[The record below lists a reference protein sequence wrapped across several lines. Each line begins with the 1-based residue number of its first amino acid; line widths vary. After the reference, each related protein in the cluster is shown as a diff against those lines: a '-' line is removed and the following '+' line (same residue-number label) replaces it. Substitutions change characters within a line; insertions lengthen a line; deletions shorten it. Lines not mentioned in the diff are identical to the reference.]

1 MYRGPVKRA
10 LAVFAA
16 LFSCACGKETRFVAV
31 EPESPAEI
39 RVVAA
44 VGPNAQRSIKALTRE
59 EPFPLPLSDIFDEGG
74 ALDVYVFRYQL
85 SALTAAF
92 PGLAGADAAAVA
104 AALNPAFGAS
114 GPGKFDAPPT
124 FDGKMLS
131 ARVTDDGPGDVEYA
145 EQALD
150 VSRAGGGFVF
160 QLAAPT
166 ACPPGQGE
174 VRVFNRENAGQVC
187 IVQRNDACEWVGEQD
202 CDDFDRLF
210 RREGEGADLEVREV
224 PPNGIKL
231 DPLDVTCTE
240 DPSRLNGES
249 RTFLCPIR
257 GGGTTQVS
265 IQNVAR
271 GRGGVAWVPE
281 ARDVPNLQGARPVF
295 ARGAK
300 GAVYA
305 YARANLVELRRIAA
319 SNANTVTD
327 EPLQVLLGP
336 GNPDNISI
344 PSAGEVQSI
353 SADTTGDHLAVSG
366 SLVGAVLDR
375 DNARVPDDNSFYT
388 TPVRIPESALPVA
401 DRRGTVIIG
410 PGQGLYALVN
420 TGIATL
426 SRSGNTVVQNAITP
440 AGTVSFELTDE
451 AKIAAVRNRNN
462 QDRIVAW
469 TKNGRLSV
477 FKSDALPVVTN
488 CELTEVLAVI
498 EGPRAFIRRT
508 PALGFHLELIDLAA
522 VEGGAGCDQSS
533 VRYLIP
539 PNDQD
544 AAGQQLSIDSLTYL
558 NDGMRES
565 IVYRYGD
572 SGGVLE
578 IGSGLS
584 QARSFGE
591 PFGSSIL
598 FPAQG
603 NNRFWVLLAPE
614 SSLSMRGFLIPAF
627 ESP

>member
-1 MYRGPVKRA
+1 MYRVRVKRA

-31 EPESPAEI
+31 EPASEAEI

-44 VGPNAQRSIKALTRE
+44 VGPNAQRSIKALAGE
-59 EPFPLPLSDIFDEGG
+59 EPFPLPLSDVFDEGG
-74 ALDVYVFRYQL
+74 ALDVYVFRYRL
-85 SALTAAF
+85 SELAAAF

-104 AALNPAFGAS
+104 LALNPAFGSA
-114 GPGKFDAPPT
+114 GPGKFDPPAT

-131 ARVTDDGPGDVEYA
+131 AQVTDDGPGDVEYS
-145 EQALD
+145 EQELD

-160 QLAAPT
+160 QLSALT
-166 ACPPGQGE
+166 ACSPGQGE

-187 IVQRNDACEWVGEQD
+187 IVQRNDGCEWVGERD
-202 CDDFDRLF
+202 CDYFDQLF
-210 RREGEGADLEVREV
+210 RRDGEGQDLEVREV

-231 DPLDVTCTE
+231 EPLNLTCTE
-240 DPSRLNGES
+240 DQSRLNGES

-257 GGGTTQVS
+257 DGGTTQVS
-265 IQNVAR
+265 IQNIAR
-271 GRGGVAWVPE
+271 GRGGVPWVPE
-281 ARDVPNLQGARPVF
+281 VRTVPSLQGARPVF
-295 ARGAK
+295 ARGAR

-305 YARANLVELRRIAA
+305 YGQGNLVELRRIAA
-319 SNANTVTD
+319 SNDNTVTD

-336 GNPDNISI
+336 GDPRNITLS
-344 PSAGEVQSI
+344 SAGEVQSI
-353 SADTTGDHLAVSG
+353 TADSNGDHLAVSA

-375 DNARVPDDNSFYT
+375 DSARVPDDNAFFT
-388 TPVRIPESALPVA
+388 APIRIPETELPVA
-401 DRRGTVIIG
+401 DRRGAVIVG
-410 PGQGLYALVN
+410 PGQGLYALVS

-426 SRSGNTVVQNAITP
+426 TRSGGTVVRNAITP
-440 AGTVSFELTDE
+440 AGMVSYEAADE
-451 AKIAAVRNRNN
+451 AKIVAVRNRSN
-462 QDRIVAW
+462 QDRIIVW
-469 TKNGRLSV
+469 TKTGRLSV
-477 FKSDALPVVTN
+477 FKGDTIPVVTN
-488 CELTEVLAVI
+488 CELTDVLAVI
-498 EGPRAFIRRT
+498 DGPRAFVRRT

-522 VEGGAGCDQSS
+522 VEGGAACNTNP

-558 NDGMRES
+558 NDGQRES

-572 SGGVLE
+572 SGGVLD

-584 QARSFGE
+584 QARSFDE
-591 PFGSSIL
+591 PFGSSIY

-603 NNRFWVLLAPE
+603 NNRSWVLLAPAT
-614 SSLSMRGFLIPAF
+614 SLSMRGFLMPAF